1 LSRGKFD
8 VSWIVSIELTRFWEK
23 IELSELL
30 ERIIIL
36 VKEGIEELAAKINI
50 LSQVDILQLG
60 LISSYS

>member
-1 LSRGKFD
+1 M
-8 VSWIVSIELTRFWEK
+8 SWMVSIELTRFWEK

-36 VKEGIEELAAKINI
+36 VKEGIEELAAKINV

>member
-36 VKEGIEELAAKINI
+36 VKEGIEELAAKINV

>member
-1 LSRGKFD
+1 M
-8 VSWIVSIELTRFWEK
+8 VSIELTRFWEK

-36 VKEGIEELAAKINI
+36 VKEGIEELAAKINV
-50 LSQVDILQLG
+50 LSQVDILQLS

>member
-1 LSRGKFD
+1 M
-8 VSWIVSIELTRFWEK
+8 SWIVSIELTRFWEK

-36 VKEGIEELAAKINI
+36 VKEGIEELAAKINV

>member
-1 LSRGKFD
+1 M
-8 VSWIVSIELTRFWEK
+8 SWMVSIELTRFWEK

-36 VKEGIEELAAKINI
+36 VKEGIEELVAKINV